1 MAEPQLESRDA
12 IVSLITSEP
21 VKDETPPVVEGPE
34 PTVPMLVLGTGD
46 DRQEFATRGT
56 IPQWAFF
63 KLAVYDKQNDE
74 MGQMA
79 AVYDVITYLVTE
91 ADYPR
96 LNQYLNTH
104 GFELGELMEAI
115 STVCKEIAGHPLD
128 GSVAS

>member
-1 MAEPQLESRDA
+1 MSAERIETHDG
-12 IVSLITSEP
+12 IVALINTQSEP
-21 VKDETPPVVEGPE
+21 ENVETAPE
-34 PTVPMLVLGTGD
+34 PEPAVPMLVLGTGD

-104 GFELGELMEAI
+104 GFELGELMDAI

-128 GSVAS
+128 GSAAS